1 MQILEQL
8 FGIAPD
14 GGNGSLEIAFVV
26 LVTGVVILA
35 ARRLRRGRST

>member
-14 GGNGSLEIAFVV
+14 GGNGSIEVAFVV
-26 LVTGVVILA
+26 LVTGVVMVAVRQLRS
-35 ARRLRRGRST
+35 RRRS